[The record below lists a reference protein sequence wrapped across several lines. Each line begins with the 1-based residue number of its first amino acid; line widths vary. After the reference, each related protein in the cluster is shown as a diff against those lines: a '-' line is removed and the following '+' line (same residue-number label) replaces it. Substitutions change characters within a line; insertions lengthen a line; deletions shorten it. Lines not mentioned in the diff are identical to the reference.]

1 MLRHSSIMSFGT
13 DRTCGQSFE
22 DIATE
27 ILRIR
32 DELRDSLNSGRLSD
46 EARHHLREALRKIE
60 LAARLLGPTARR
72 HGQFDVENPAR
83 RIPSCSRSSC
93 ERAAGAIVSGA
104 MFCGEHAN
112 EALRNR
118 I

>member
-1 MLRHSSIMSFGT
+1 MSFGT
-13 DRTCGQSFE
+13 DRPRGQSFE
-22 DIATE
+22 DIVTE
-27 ILRIR
+27 LLRIR
-32 DELRDSLNSGRLSD
+32 GELEESLYGGRLSD
-46 EARHHLREALRKIE
+46 EARRHLRDALRKIE
-60 LAARLLGPTARR
+60 LAARLLGPTARA

-83 RIPSCSRSSC
+83 RIPNCSRSSC

-112 EALRNR
+112 EALRDR